1 MRSLIVAFVLLYGVP
16 ASAAALHYT
25 LPDETAAL
33 APGPHVDVAQVC
45 GSCHSVDYITT
56 QPPGHAD
63 PRAFWSTEV
72 TKMRKAFGAPVDDK
86 DAAMIVDYLA
96 LTYR

>member
-1 MRSLIVAFVLLYGVP
+1 MRNLIIAVVFLCGVP
-16 ASAAALHYT
+16 AGAATVHYT

-33 APGPHVDVAQVC
+33 TPGPHVDVAQVC

-63 PRAFWSTEV
+63 PRAFWSAEV
-72 TKMRKAFGAPVDDK
+72 AKMRKAFGAPVDDK
-86 DAAMIVDYLA
+86 DAAQIVEYLA
-96 LTYR
+96 STYR